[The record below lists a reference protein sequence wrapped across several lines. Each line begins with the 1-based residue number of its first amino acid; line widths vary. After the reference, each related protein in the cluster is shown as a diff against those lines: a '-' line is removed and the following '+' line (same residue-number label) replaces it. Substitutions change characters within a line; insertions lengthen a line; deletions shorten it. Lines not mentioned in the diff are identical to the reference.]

1 MVRVEVPGRD
11 GFLAVIDTGFNRT
24 LILEA
29 AEASAMGL
37 TITTELEIVE
47 LATTARVQV
56 HRGIGKIWWL
66 DQQMVVEAL
75 ISNEPPAVH
84 RPDSARALIGTELL
98 TNCLLLIDFST
109 QNVEIETQT

>member
-1 MVRVEVPGRD
+1 LALAKVVGNIDDRGRPVVRVDVPGRD

-29 AEASAMGL
+29 AEALAMGF

-56 HRGIGKIWWL
+56 HRGIGKIW
-66 DQQMVVEAL
+66 
-75 ISNEPPAVH
+75 
-84 RPDSARALIGTELL
+84 
-98 TNCLLLIDFST
+98 
-109 QNVEIETQT
+109 